1 MMDAKRRRIS
11 RVALVVLA
19 IALTAGVSAIASAAA
34 PPQKLTA
41 AAVVASPVPGAP
53 NYASIAGKTIG
64 IASLVPIPPVNIQVD
79 GFKMKC
85 GKAKLQVVQTLA
97 DPAKA
102 KAAIRTFLQSKVD
115 VIWNISND
123 VAGLGAEIKAA
134 KAAGIPFI
142 TTYGG
147 DAPNS
152 IDIQENEFLSGS
164 LVAQYL
170 ADRLGGKGNVVEVGG
185 DFTPPLRQRSAAL
198 KSVLSQYPGLK
209 LKAFIKINPA
219 DPVNSAAKAVQAYLL
234 ANPDVDA
241 FYTHWDEPGAGTAL
255 AIKKAKSKAF
265 VTSWSFDQTG
275 INLVKSGQIAATVA
289 QANKQVGAQACS
301 YATLAVS
308 GAALPERTYIS
319 TGLLR
324 KDNIAAMTGGPY
336 PFKNVGQG
344 FIFAPGPQVTFK

>member
-1 MMDAKRRRIS
+1 MMDTRRRRFS
-11 RVALVVLA
+11 RVALVGLAVL
-19 IALTAGVSAIASAAA
+19 LTLGISAIAAAAA
-34 PPQKLTA
+34 PPQKVTA
-41 AAVVASPVPGAP
+41 ATVVASPVPGAP
-53 NYASIAGKTIG
+53 NYAKIAGKTIG

-79 GFKMKC
+79 GFKQNC
-85 GKAKLQVVQTLA
+85 GKADLQVVQTGA

-102 KAAIRTFLQSKVD
+102 KAAIRTFIQSKVD

-123 VAGLGAEIKAA
+123 LGGLGAEVKAA

-147 DAPNS
+147 DAPYS
-152 IDIQENEFLSGS
+152 VDIQENEFLSGS

-198 KSVLSQYPGLK
+198 RSVLSQYPGIK

-219 DPVNSAAKAVQAYLL
+219 DPVNSSAKAVQAYLL

-241 FYTHWDEPGAGTAL
+241 FYTHWDEPGAGTAI

-275 INLVKSGQIAATVA
+275 VKLVQSGQIAATVA
-289 QANKQVGAQACS
+289 QANKQIGALACS
-301 YATLAVS
+301 YATHAVS
-308 GAALPERTYIS
+308 GTALPERTYVS
-319 TGLLR
+319 TGLVR
-324 KDNIAAMTGGPY
+324 KDNIASMTGGPY

-344 FIFAPGPQVTFK
+344 FIFAPGPQVTYK